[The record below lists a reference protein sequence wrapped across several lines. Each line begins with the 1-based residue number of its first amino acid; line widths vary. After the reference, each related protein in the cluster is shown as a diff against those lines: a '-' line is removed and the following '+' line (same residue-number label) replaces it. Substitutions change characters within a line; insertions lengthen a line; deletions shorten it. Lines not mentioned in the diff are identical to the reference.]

1 MEHISQTLKG
11 VIKGIGE
18 KQSSSVNEVFRL
30 FKASLASRERRHVKC
45 SVLKNG
51 VLTVNVDSSV
61 WLYQLSF
68 KKEDLLKKIGIK
80 DIRFRIGEVK

>member
-11 VIKGIGE
+11 VIKGIAE
-18 KQSSSVNEVFRL
+18 KQSSPANEAFRL

-80 DIRFRIGEVK
+80 DIRFRIGDLK

>member
-11 VIKGIGE
+11 VIKGIAE
-18 KQSSSVNEVFRL
+18 KQSSPANEVFRL

>member
-11 VIKGIGE
+11 VIKGIE
-18 KQSSSVNEVFRL
+18 QKQSSPVNEVFRL

-45 SVLKNG
+45 NVLKNG

-80 DIRFRIGEVK
+80 DIRFRIGDLK